1 MISIV
6 TAYYNRKALFE
17 RTLQS
22 IDRQIKEFGLSV
34 EVIAVDDGSKEEE
47 RLEDLVGK
55 YPFLKIIYLDPK
67 NKWYKNSCIPFNIG
81 FREAKGD
88 KIIIQNP
95 ECYHLGNVLEY
106 TEKNLKD
113 NLYLSFGCYSLN
125 KKITENIDS
134 YLLDDNIYDCIE
146 KNSYV
151 VSNDGDLG
159 WYNHSK
165 YRPEAFHF
173 CAAISKKDLKEL
185 GGFDEFFSFGI
196 GYDDNEIISR
206 IRKKGMEIIFLDN
219 EVVLHQNHYVYK
231 KLSEI
236 DSQNIN
242 FLKEKNKNIFKVYTQ
257 NKERYSVNLISKHFN
272 LKIKKKILPFLIN
285 FNLLFKN
292 YQLIFQRKLN
302 YYHFKLS
309 LLNNSLIR
317 RQVKN
322 PKTIPIIIINFNQLF
337 YLIKQVDFFLK
348 RGFENIVIVDNK
360 SSYSPLLE
368 YYNELKSN
376 SNVTIELMTNNYG
389 HMVFFDNE
397 ILQKK
402 YGKGFYFLTD
412 ADIVPNA
419 NLPLDFF
426 EEMLEIMKKH
436 FLNVTKIG
444 FALDINN
451 LPKTYLKKENVI
463 DWEKDFWKNNTLEKI
478 ESYYAP
484 IDTTFALY
492 KPSYPSKYKKDASF
506 FEAIRLAGDYTALH
520 GGWYVDYENLTE
532 EQEFYF
538 SSVNSSSSWKVNSDG
553 TFNEVFNSKY

>member
-47 RLEDLVGK
+47 RLEDLVVK
-55 YPFLKIIYLDPK
+55 YPFLKIIYLNPK
-67 NKWYKNSCIPFNIG
+67 DKWYKNSCIPFNIG
-81 FREAKGD
+81 FQEAKGE

-95 ECYHLGNVLEY
+95 ECYHLGNILEY

-206 IRKKGMEIIFLDN
+206 IRKKGMEIIFLDK

-231 KLSEI
+231 KLSEK

-285 FNLLFKN
+285 FNLLIKN

-337 YLIKQVDFFLK
+337 YLKKQVDFYLK

-426 EEMLEIMKKH
+426 ETMLKFLKNH
-436 FLNVTKIG
+436 FVNITKVG
-444 FALDINN
+444 FALDIDSIPDYY
-451 LPKTYLKKENVI
+451 PKKQNVI
-463 DWEKDFWKNNTLEKI
+463 NWEKAFWKNRTKEKE
-478 ESYYAP
+478 ESYFAL

-492 KPSYPSKYKKDASF
+492 KPGYPDKNNNSEF
-506 FEAIRLAGDYTALH
+506 FYGIRLANNFTSKH
-520 GGWYVDYENLTE
+520 GGWYIDYNNLTE
-532 EQEFYF
+532 EQSHFLNT
-538 SSVNSSSSWKVNSDG
+538 VNTSSSWNFPNNKNK
-553 TFNEVFNSKY
+553 FY